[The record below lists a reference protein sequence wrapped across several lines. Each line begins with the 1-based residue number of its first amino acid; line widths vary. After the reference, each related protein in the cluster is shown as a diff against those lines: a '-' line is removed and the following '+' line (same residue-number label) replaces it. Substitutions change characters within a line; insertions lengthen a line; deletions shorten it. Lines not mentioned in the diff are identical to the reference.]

1 MINATVNLNLDT
13 KTLKSQGDAA
23 IKSFLIKEENT
34 KMIHL
39 CVILSYLGGFSP
51 FFSIIMIYPA
61 IKYTHN
67 IL

>member
-1 MINATVNLNLDT
+1 
-13 KTLKSQGDAA
+13 
-23 IKSFLIKEENT
+23 
-34 KMIHL
+34 MIHL

-67 IL
+67 IPVSYTHLRAHET